1 LENWSPFNP
10 EVMADPAAG
19 HTHLLA
25 ACPVHHCETFDPP
38 FYTLSRYTDVS
49 MALRDIDTYSSQ
61 YGQGPRFTEPAGML
75 CDPPQHSYYRKL
87 LQSWFTP
94 KAVAELRAPVEQLT
108 HALVDAIEASG
119 PSFDLHDDFAFPL
132 PVTIIADL
140 LGVPKTDLEQFK
152 YWSDVQV
159 AAMGAEDPTQ
169 YLSDQ
174 QAFMQYMQS
183 HLASRREKIAAG
195 DAVPPDLLTLI
206 AGARDD
212 DGTFMPE
219 TDTLSVLNQLL
230 VGGNETTTSLITNLM
245 WRLLEVPERWQQILD
260 DGSLISSAIEES
272 LRFDPPVLG
281 LYRNTTRE
289 VTLHDVTIPANSKV
303 LINYAAANRD
313 ASMYP
318 DPDHFDVTRNP
329 QRHMAFGL
337 GVHFCLGAP
346 TARLEAEVALAVLRE
361 RLPDLSLVNGGERIA
376 PFFLWGRKKL
386 PVRWR

>member
-1 LENWSPFNP
+1 
-10 EVMADPAAG
+10 
-19 HTHLLA
+19 
-25 ACPVHHCETFDPP
+25 
-38 FYTLSRYTDVS
+38 
-49 MALRDIDTYSSQ
+49 
-61 YGQGPRFTEPAGML
+61 ML

-183 HLASRREKIAAG
+183 HLASRRENIAAG

>member
-1 LENWSPFNP
+1 MENWSPFNP

-19 HTHLLA
+19 HTHLLG
-25 ACPVHHCETFDPP
+25 ACPVHRCEAFAPP
-38 FYTLSRYTDVS
+38 FYTLSRYADVS

-61 YGQGPRFTEPAGML
+61 YGQGPIFTEPAGML
-75 CDPPQHSYYRKL
+75 CDPPQHTYYRKL

-94 KAVAELRAPVEQLT
+94 KAVAELRTPVEQLT

-119 PSFDLHDDFAFPL
+119 PIFDLHDDFAFPL

-183 HLASRREKIAAG
+183 HLASRREAIAAG